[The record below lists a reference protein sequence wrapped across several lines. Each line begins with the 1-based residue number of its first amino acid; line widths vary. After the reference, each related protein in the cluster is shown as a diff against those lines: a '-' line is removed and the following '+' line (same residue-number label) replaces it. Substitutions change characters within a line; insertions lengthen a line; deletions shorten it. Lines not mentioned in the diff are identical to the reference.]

1 MQSVSSRICS
11 RALSE
16 LPRSR
21 YRTLSLTFIAKELS
35 FERGMDEV
43 HEFLVTL
50 NAAYYTNPNALIPE
64 KILDAK
70 AAGLALMNIYEEK
83 FTKVAIK
90 GSI

>member
-1 MQSVSSRICS
+1 MPIFS
-11 RALSE
+11 
-16 LPRSR
+16 
-21 YRTLSLTFIAKELS
+21 YRTLSLAFIAKELS

-50 NAAYYTNPNALIPE
+50 GAAYYTNPNAIITE
-64 KILDAK
+64 KLLDGK
-70 AAGLALMNIYEEK
+70 LTGNALMNIYEEK